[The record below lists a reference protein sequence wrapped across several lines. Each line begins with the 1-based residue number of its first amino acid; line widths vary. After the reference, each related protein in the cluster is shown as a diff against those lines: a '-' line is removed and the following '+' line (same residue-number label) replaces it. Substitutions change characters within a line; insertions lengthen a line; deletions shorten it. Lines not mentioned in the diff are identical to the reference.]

1 MILGNP
7 LKKEPTIIVGAGI
20 SGLFLAYYLK
30 KKDIPVTVYE
40 KNSKAGGLLGSKQ
53 TALGFHEL
61 SANTFLWCKELGEMA
76 QHLGLDIIAP
86 KKEAKKRYFY
96 VNDKL
101 KNMPIPVS
109 AIPKALNGLFF
120 KKGVPPKTLEEFG
133 NQYFGETITKRII
146 TPAFNGIY
154 GAESSALGFEAVM
167 PAFHKGISEGKTLF
181 QSLKSRP
188 KVPKGSPKGSHAYKG
203 GFQALVDALV
213 KYIGDDLIFR
223 EPTSDELSN
232 KQVVYCTPAH
242 VNAKLFPSFQATFD
256 SIEYRPFVTITVI
269 ADGSQLPKLKPG
281 FGVLFPKEAATN
293 FLGILFNHSNFYDRV
308 VSNNLVSMTLIG
320 SLKAGIPMMEFS
332 DAELRLLVKEDLSRV
347 LGMTGDFLE
356 IDIYRWA
363 HGIPVYSPQLPST
376 LKALNENLQKQNS
389 PMRFFGN
396 YTGEIS
402 IRGMCQVASKAVEE
416 AFTSTP

>member
-7 LKKEPTIIVGAGI
+7 LKNEPTIIVGAGI

-30 KKDIPVTVYE
+30 KNNIPVTVFE

-76 QHLGLDIIAP
+76 QHLGLEIIAP

-96 VNDKL
+96 VNEQL
-101 KNMPIPVS
+101 KNMPIPLGS
-109 AIPKALNGLFF
+109 IPKAIHGLFF
-120 KKGVPPKTLEEFG
+120 KKGAPPKTLEDFG
-133 NQYFGETITKRII
+133 NQYFGEAITKRII

-188 KVPKGSPKGSHAYKG
+188 KAPKGSPRGSHAYKG
-203 GFQALVDALV
+203 GFQALVDALA
-213 KYIGDDLIFR
+213 KFLGNDIIYR
-223 EPTSDELSN
+223 EPTQEELEG
-232 KQVVYCTPAH
+232 KQIVYCTPAH
-242 VNAKLFPSFQATFD
+242 VNAQLFPEFQKTFS

-269 ADGSQLPKLKPG
+269 GDSTQFPKLKPG
-281 FGVLFPKEAATN
+281 FGVLFPKEAKSN

-308 VSNNLVSMTLIG
+308 VSENLVSMTLIG
-320 SLKAGIPMMEFS
+320 SLKSGVPMMEFS

-347 LGMTGDFLE
+347 LGMSGELLE
-356 IDIYRWA
+356 MDIYRWA
-363 HGIPVYSPQLPST
+363 HGIPVYSPELPST
-376 LKALNENLQKQNS
+376 LQSLNADLQKQNS

-402 IRGMCQVASKAVEE
+402 IRGMCQVASKSVDE
-416 AFTSTP
+416 AISAH